1 MGESMAC
8 EECLTHKE
16 EQLFSSCKITGTN
29 TNQITD
35 REETNTISTPSKY
48 SSHFQLSFCKEKK
61 SSFKKLEMLAKLKRS
76 RKAVFSSFIPHIWYV

>member
-8 EECLTHKE
+8 EESLTHKE

-35 REETNTISTPSKY
+35 RDKHNINPI
-48 SSHFQLSFCKEKK
+48 Q
-61 SSFKKLEMLAKLKRS
+61 
-76 RKAVFSSFIPHIWYV
+76 VF